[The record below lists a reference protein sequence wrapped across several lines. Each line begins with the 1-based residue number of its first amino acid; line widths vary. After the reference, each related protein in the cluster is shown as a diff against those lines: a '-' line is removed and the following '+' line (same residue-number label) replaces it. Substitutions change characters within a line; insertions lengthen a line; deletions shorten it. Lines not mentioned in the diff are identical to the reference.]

1 MPDYRTIFERV
12 QTTLVRAASQNMREE
27 AVRSYLDEHKQ
38 EKSFTDSDYF
48 DILTYV
54 PFYSGMRA
62 ATVTE
67 RMLTIRKYFADP
79 HVVAGYGSTKIA
91 EMLADPMMLRHRKK
105 IEACVHN
112 AQRFVEIL
120 GQHSTF
126 QGYIDSFA
134 PRDSIENVLQLR
146 TDLMRRFEYLSKVTS
161 FHFLCKIG
169 MPVIKPDVAIRR
181 IFFRLGLTDGDDESE
196 NTISAVV
203 RQGEALVQATGHPHR
218 YVDIVLAH
226 YGQMATPELNLER
239 GICLPEKPQCDVCGV
254 RSLCPFFLNQA

>member
-12 QTTLVRAASQNMREE
+12 EATLIRAASRNMPDE
-27 AVRSYLDEHKQ
+27 AVRKYLNEHKQ
-38 EKSFTDSDYF
+38 AKTFTDSDYF
-48 DILTYV
+48 HTLTYV

-67 RMLTIRKYFADP
+67 RMPTIRKYFSDP
-79 HVVAGYGSTKIA
+79 HVVAQYDSAKIA
-91 EMLADPMMLRHRKK
+91 EMLTDPTMLRNRKK

-120 GQHSTF
+120 GQHATF

-134 PRDSIENVLQLR
+134 PRDSHENVLRLR
-146 TDLMRRFEYLSKVTS
+146 EDVVGRFEYLSKVTS

-181 IFFRLGLTDGDDESE
+181 IFYRLGLTGGDDESE
-196 NTISAVV
+196 STFLDVV
-203 RQGEALVQATGHPHR
+203 RQGEALVQATGNPHR
-218 YVDIVLAH
+218 YVDIVFAH
-226 YGQMATPELNLER
+226 YGQMATPELDLER

-254 RSLCPFFLNQA
+254 SSLCRFFLNQT